1 MTRIIRLQVDNV
13 KKIRA
18 VNIMPPSN
26 LVVIGGRNDQG
37 KSSILD
43 SIAWVL
49 GGAKQLPEQPVRE
62 GEKGARIIAE
72 LDDLVVTRTITAAG
86 GGGLTVKS
94 KDGATYG
101 SPQAILDKLTGK
113 LSFDPL
119 AFTLL
124 KSDAQVEALKK
135 LVGLDFTEE
144 DGQRLTL
151 YNDRTTAGRQLE
163 EALAL
168 FNTLPQHPN
177 TPAELIDVAAVVAE
191 FEAAQKNNLL
201 AQELG
206 DKADRAREAVI
217 DAQQE
222 ADMADANFADARKFA
237 DKLAADLISAEDVQL
252 KSQVLADACTATG
265 ICNLTATQLYQNILA
280 KVSEMRGK
288 LDASPNELARLEKV
302 SAEKKAALIRAQ
314 TASAEAEKAA
324 IEAQIIDLEPIS
336 QKLKTAE
343 ATNANVRANLS
354 KEEKRKEVESLRAKV
369 QELTSAIEHIDA
381 GKKAK
386 LAAAKFPVPGLSFG
400 DKGVIYDGVPFAQA
414 SSAVKIK
421 VSVAMAI
428 ALNPT
433 LKVMLIRDGSLLDD
447 ESLALIGQLAF
458 EHDAQVWVERV
469 GKGAE
474 CSVIIEEGR
483 VFTPDPETGEDDE
496 DRVMREEMGE
506 EGGAAT

>member
-1 MTRIIRLQVDNV
+1 MSRIIRLQVDNV
-13 KKIRA
+13 KKLRA
-18 VNIMPPSN
+18 VNIAPPQN
-26 LVVIGGRNDQG
+26 LVVIGGKNDQG
-37 KSSILD
+37 KSSLLD

-72 LDDLVVTRTITAAG
+72 LDDLIVTRTITATG

-94 KDGATYG
+94 KDGATYS

-124 KSDAQVEALKK
+124 KPEAQLEALKK

-191 FEAAQKNNLL
+191 YEAAQETNLK

-206 DKADRAREAVI
+206 DKADALKGEITDRQQELTRAENYVADIDRQIADLQAKRVEAVARVENRKQAI
-217 DAQQE
+217 AGAEKVAEDAYKIAME
-222 ADMADANFADARKFA
+222 APTVELTPIRQ
-237 DKLAADLISAEDVQL
+237 KLAGAEL
-252 KSQVLADACTATG
+252 TNSQ
-265 ICNLTATQLYQNILA
+265 
-280 KVSEMRGK
+280 
-288 LDASPNELARLEKV
+288 
-302 SAEKKAALIRAQ
+302 
-314 TASAEAEKAA
+314 
-324 IEAQIIDLEPIS
+324 
-336 QKLKTAE
+336 
-343 ATNANVRANLS
+343 VRANHK
-354 KEEKRKEVESLRAKV
+354 KEEKRIEIERLRAKV
-369 QELTSAIEHIDA
+369 QELTSAIEHIDT

-447 ESLALIGQLAF
+447 ESLALIGQIAF
-458 EHDAQVWVERV
+458 ENDAQVWVERV

-474 CSVIIEEGR
+474 CAVIIEDGSVLEPITAG
-483 VFTPDPETGEDDE
+483 
-496 DRVMREEMGE
+496 GE
-506 EGGAAT
+506 ES